1 MEAKYIWLTIF
12 AGSIVLANFASN
24 RASKNVVDDI
34 EERVAKMPFWKK
46 LAFGFIDV
54 YPYSFLNKKGQRW
67 QTLVLALIPIL
78 FYSGYQ
84 LSQLIDKVPSSF

>member
-1 MEAKYIWLTIF
+1 MEVKYIWLIIF
-12 AGSIVLANFASN
+12 AGSIILANFASN
-24 RASKNVVDDI
+24 KASKNVVDDI

-46 LAFGFIDV
+46 LGFGFIDV

-67 QTLVLALIPIL
+67 QTFVLVLMPIL

-84 LSQLIDKVPSSF
+84 LSQFIGKVPS